1 MGHLTRI
8 ANHLV
13 ASAGGGDDVTD
24 AAETANAL
32 ILGQPVKF
40 F

>member
-13 ASAGGGDDVTD
+13 SSSGGDDVTD

-32 ILGQPVKF
+32 VLGQL
-40 F
+40 